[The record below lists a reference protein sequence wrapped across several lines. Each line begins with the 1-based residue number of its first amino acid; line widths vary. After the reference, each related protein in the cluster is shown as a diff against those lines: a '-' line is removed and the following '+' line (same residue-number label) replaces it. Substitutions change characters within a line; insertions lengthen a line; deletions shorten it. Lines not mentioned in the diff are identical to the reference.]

1 MSQEELSPPTPKPE
15 EGEQLKNQIQEVL
28 ERFASMLDNVDFE
41 AQLDTLNIGRFQFS
55 RKKEALNELR
65 AMYVGLWKLA
75 LNRSFPNNSAEI
87 FQKFLDPSEIK
98 SKSKRR
104 KAETFSER
112 CHEYAKTL
120 EVEGDT
126 NFINVAL
133 LMCQHLGRTE
143 QEDLRRISLQLA
155 LDMRS
160 MYHHIFE
167 RLI

>member
-1 MSQEELSPPTPKPE
+1 MSQEEINPAAQADEPGHSENL
-15 EGEQLKNQIQEVL
+15 IQEVL
-28 ERFASMLDNVDFE
+28 ERFSSMLGNVDFE
-41 AQLDTLNIGRFQFS
+41 TQLDTLNIGKFQFA
-55 RKKEALNELR
+55 RKKAALNELK

-75 LNRSFPNNSAEI
+75 LNRSFPGQSTEI
-87 FQKFLDPSEIK
+87 FEKFLDPEAIK
-98 SKSKRR
+98 SKSKKR
-104 KAETFSER
+104 KAEEFRSL
-112 CHEYAKTL
+112 CQEYIKTL

-126 NFINVAL
+126 NFINVAIL
-133 LMCQHLGRTE
+133 ICQHLGRTR

>member
-1 MSQEELSPPTPKPE
+1 MSQEEINPAAQADEPGHSENL
-15 EGEQLKNQIQEVL
+15 IQEVL
-28 ERFASMLDNVDFE
+28 ERFSSMLGNVDFE
-41 AQLDTLNIGRFQFS
+41 TQLDTLNIGRFQFS
-55 RKKEALNELR
+55 RKKAALNELK

-75 LNRSFPNNSAEI
+75 LNRSFPGQSTEI
-87 FQKFLDPSEIK
+87 FEKFLDPEAIK
-98 SKSKRR
+98 SKSKKR
-104 KAETFSER
+104 KAEEFRSL
-112 CHEYAKTL
+112 CHEYIKTL

-126 NFINVAL
+126 NFINVAIL
-133 LMCQHLGRTE
+133 ICQHLGRTR

>member
-1 MSQEELSPPTPKPE
+1 MSQEEINPAAQADESGHSENL
-15 EGEQLKNQIQEVL
+15 IQEVL
-28 ERFASMLDNVDFE
+28 ERFSSMLGNVDFE

-55 RKKEALNELR
+55 RKKAALNELK

-75 LNRSFPNNSAEI
+75 LNRSFPGQSTEI
-87 FQKFLDPSEIK
+87 FEKFLDPEAIK
-98 SKSKRR
+98 SKSKKR
-104 KAETFSER
+104 KAEEFRSL
-112 CHEYAKTL
+112 CHEYIKTL

-126 NFINVAL
+126 NFINVAIL
-133 LMCQHLGRTE
+133 ICQHLGRTR

>member
-1 MSQEELSPPTPKPE
+1 MTQEELSLTAQGQKAEHPE
-15 EGEQLKNQIQEVL
+15 NLNQEVL
-28 ERFASMLDNVDFE
+28 DRFGSMLDHVDFE
-41 AQLDTLNIGRFQFS
+41 AQLDTLNIGRLQFS
-55 RKKEALNELR
+55 RKRDALKELR

-75 LNRSFPNNSAEI
+75 LNRSFPNDSIEI
-87 FQKFLDPSEIK
+87 FEKFLDSSEIK

-104 KAETFSER
+104 KADAFSEL

-126 NFINVAL
+126 NFINVAIL
-133 LMCQHLGRTE
+133 ICQHLGRTE

-160 MYHHIFE
+160 MYHNIFE